1 MSLAPSLRRTV
12 GLRTRVVLIFTLAS
26 LVLVL
31 SVGLIV
37 WGVSSRSLLDL
48 RQQGALRQAQASAA
62 VVQRLLTPR
71 NPDLPRQA
79 QELAEVNES
88 GVLVTERGSVL
99 ASTGLAPEQ
108 VPARLR
114 QLVESGVAARQRV
127 RIDGE
132 VRLLVGIPL
141 GEGRTYYQSL
151 PFRRL
156 NSALGALRA
165 TLVTA
170 GVSGVVLG
178 GLLGWV
184 ATRRALRPIDELT
197 VAARAVAGGELTA
210 RMPEDDPDLAQ
221 LAATFNATTA
231 ALERRVKA
239 DARFTSNVSHELRT
253 PLTTMG
259 NAMAVLER
267 RRAQLP
273 EAAREALELLGSQLA
288 RLERLVLDL
297 LDISVITEGH
307 RTRSQQHV
315 HLPGLVRQLA
325 ATERWG
331 PVVVLDEA
339 LDVSV
344 DPRRFERVVSNLVR
358 NAQSHGGG
366 LVQVTLR
373 RHGEHARIEVND
385 GGPGVPP
392 GHREHV
398 FERFTRGEAE
408 SGAKPGGAGLGLAIV
423 AEVTRLHQGRVWVDD
438 RPGGGARFVV
448 ELPLARP

>member
-1 MSLAPSLRRTV
+1 MTAANSLRRAV

-37 WGVSSRSLLDL
+37 WGVSSRYLLDL
-48 RQQGALRQAQASAA
+48 RQQGALRQTQASAA

-71 NPDLPRQA
+71 DPDLPRQA

-99 ASTGLAPEQ
+99 ATMGLAPEQ

-132 VRLLVGIPL
+132 VRLLAGIPL
-141 GEGRTYYQSL
+141 GDGRTYYQSL

-156 NSALGALRA
+156 NDALGVLRA

-197 VAARAVAGGELTA
+197 AAARAVARGELTA

-253 PLTTMG
+253 PLTTMT
-259 NAMAVLER
+259 NALAVLER
-267 RRAQLP
+267 RQAQLP
-273 EAAREALELLGSQLA
+273 GAAREALELLGSQLI

-297 LDISVITEGH
+297 LDISVLTEGH
-307 RTRSQQHV
+307 RTRSSQQV

-366 LVQVTLR
+366 LVQVTLCR
-373 RHGEHARIEVND
+373 RGDRARIEVD
-385 GGPGVPP
+385 DAGPGVRPDE
-392 GHREHV
+392 RQQV
-398 FERFTRGEAE
+398 FERFTRGGAVTGAE
-408 SGAKPGGAGLGLAIV
+408 PPGAGLGLAMV
-423 AEVTRLHQGRVWVDD
+423 AELTRLYQGEVWVDG

-448 ELPLARP
+448 ELPLTQW

>member
-170 GVSGVVLG
+170 GVSGVVL
-178 GLLGWV
+178 
-184 ATRRALRPIDELT
+184 
-197 VAARAVAGGELTA
+197 GGELTA

-392 GHREHV
+392 DHREHV